1 MTGSTGFGTGYP
13 IGLGA
18 DFMLNDK
25 FTVGGD
31 LVSSKF
37 NDFRNSGVDLGD
49 TSLGMKVGLQF

>member
-1 MTGSTGFGTGYP
+1 MTGSTGFGTGHS
-13 IGLGA
+13 IELGA

-25 FTVGGD
+25 FTVGGE
-31 LVSSKF
+31 LVSSKY